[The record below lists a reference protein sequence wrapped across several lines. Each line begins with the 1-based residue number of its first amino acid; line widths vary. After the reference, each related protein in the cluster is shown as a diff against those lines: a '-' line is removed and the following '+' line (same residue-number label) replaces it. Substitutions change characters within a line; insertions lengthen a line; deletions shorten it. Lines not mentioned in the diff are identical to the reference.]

1 MQDAKEEVRA
11 KLAIEDVI
19 GEYVQLKRAGRYW
32 RGLSPFTNEKSPSFF
47 VTPERDIWHD
57 FSSSRGG
64 DVFSFIMEVE
74 GLDFRGALELLARK
88 AGVDLSQYDSRAPRD
103 LTRRKERILSM
114 NNIALNYFQR
124 EMVKSKPSQDYIFAK
139 RGLKKETIIEWGI
152 GYAPE
157 NSRLKQLLL
166 EKGYDAKEIR
176 EAGLIGGRGGEM
188 FRSRMMIP
196 LRDGQGQVVGF
207 TGRIIGDGEPKY
219 LNTPATILYDKGRQ
233 VFGLNFAKV
242 AIRTSDFAL
251 LVEGNLD
258 VISSH
263 QAGVKNVVACAG
275 TALTRDHLKSLGRLS
290 HNVRLC
296 FDADRAGVT
305 ATERAIA
312 LAETL
317 DLKLSVIS
325 FDDAKD
331 PDELIQQGVD
341 KWNSVIEQHV
351 PAVEWVIN
359 QYAAREDLTTA
370 DGKKTLTSQALKLIR
385 NLRDAVEIEFYL
397 KQLSDLT
404 GASLHV
410 LEQKMY
416 SIETEK
422 KPRKILRNVK
432 TQRREYS
439 RRDEQYFL
447 NLVFAVAL
455 KTARWRKIL
464 NNLRDEYLTE
474 TFAKLKYYLLDSKV
488 EITSEMADKMAELEI
503 VATQELSSETDE
515 RAVLLGGMLELEKLK
530 LRGKF
535 ESLSAELASVLDSG
549 DSERLE
555 ILNGAVNGIKRDMN
569 LLEKTSLRNDFEG
582 LFAVW
587 DGRKTNDK

>member
-19 GEYVQLKRAGRYW
+19 GEYIQLKRAGRYW
-32 RGLSPFTNEKSPSFF
+32 RGMSPFTNEKTPSFF

-57 FSSSRGG
+57 FSSSKGG
-64 DVFSFIMEVE
+64 DVFSFVMEVE

-88 AGVDLSQYDSRAPRD
+88 AGVDLSQYDEHAPRD
-103 LTRRKERILSM
+103 LSKRKEQILSM

-124 EMVKSKPSQDYIFAK
+124 EMVKSKGASEYISGK
-139 RGLKKETIIEWGI
+139 RRLTRETVMEWGI

-157 NSRLKQLLL
+157 KSQLKQLLL
-166 EKGYDAKEIR
+166 DKGYKTEEMR
-176 EAGLIGGRGGEM
+176 GAGLIGGRGGEM

-233 VFGLNFAKV
+233 VFGLNFAKT
-242 AIRTSDFAL
+242 AIRTNDFAI

-258 VISSH
+258 VISSY
-263 QAGVKNVVACAG
+263 QVGVKNIVACAG
-275 TALTRDHLKSLGRLS
+275 TALTRDHLKALGRLS
-290 HNVRLC
+290 HNVRIC
-296 FDADRAGVT
+296 FDGDRAGIA

-312 LAETL
+312 LAEPL
-317 DLKLSVIS
+317 ELKLSVIS

-341 KWNSVIEQHV
+341 KWQTAIEKHV

-359 QYAAREDLTTA
+359 QYAAREDLNTA

-385 NLRDAVEIEFYL
+385 NLHDAVEVEFYL
-397 KQLSDLT
+397 KQLSSLT

-416 SIETEK
+416 STTTDK
-422 KPRKILRNVK
+422 KPRKLLRDIK
-432 TQRREYS
+432 SPRRENS
-439 RRDEQYFL
+439 RRDEQHFL
-447 NLVFAVAL
+447 NQIFAVAL
-455 KTARWRKIL
+455 KTTRLRSIL

-474 TFAKLKYYLLDSKV
+474 TFAKLKYYLLDEKV
-488 EITSEMADKMAELEI
+488 EITSELADKMAELEI
-503 VATQELSSETDE
+503 IASEELNGDTDE
-515 RAVLLGGMLELEKLK
+515 RILLLASTLELEKLK
-530 LRGKF
+530 LRPKF
-535 ESLSAELASVLDSG
+535 ESLSAELAYALDSN
-549 DSERLE
+549 DSERVEL
-555 ILNGAVNGIKRDMN
+555 LNGAVNGLKRDLN
-569 LLEKTSLRNDFEG
+569 LLENTSSRDDFAG
-582 LFAVW
+582 LFKIW
-587 DGRKTNDK
+587 DGRKADNE

>member
-32 RGLSPFTNEKSPSFF
+32 RGLSPFTNEKTPSFF

-57 FSSSRGG
+57 FSSNKGG
-64 DVFSFIMEVE
+64 DVFSFVMEVE

-88 AGVDLSQYDSRAPRD
+88 AGVDLSQYDERAPRD
-103 LTRRKERILSM
+103 INKRKERILSM

-124 EMVKSKPSQDYIFAK
+124 EMVKSQEASKYISDK
-139 RGLKKETIIEWGI
+139 RHLTRETVMEWGI

-157 NSRLKQLLL
+157 KSQLKQLLI
-166 EKGYDAKEIR
+166 EKKYTETEIR
-176 EAGLIGGRGGEM
+176 GAGLIGGRGGEM

-196 LRDGQGQVVGF
+196 LRDGQGQTVGF

-233 VFGLNFAKV
+233 VFGLNFAKN
-242 AIRTSDFAL
+242 AIRAEDFTV

-263 QAGVKNVVACAG
+263 QAGIKNVVACAG
-275 TALTRDHLKSLGRLS
+275 TALTRDHLRALSRLS
-290 HNVRLC
+290 RNVRLC
-296 FDADRAGVT
+296 FDGDRAGVA
-305 ATERAIA
+305 ATERAIV
-312 LAETL
+312 LSEPL
-317 DLKLSVIS
+317 ELKLSVIS
-325 FDDAKD
+325 FDMAKD
-331 PDELIQQGVD
+331 PDELIQLGVNKWRTVID
-341 KWNSVIEQHV
+341 KHV

-385 NLRDAVEIEFYL
+385 GLHDPVEIEFYL

-404 GASLHV
+404 GASLHI

-416 SIETEK
+416 SNVTEK
-422 KPRKILRNVK
+422 KLPKIKREIK
-432 TQRREYS
+432 TPRREYS

-447 NLVFAVAL
+447 NQIFAITLKVARL
-455 KTARWRKIL
+455 RSIL

-474 TFAKLKYYLLDSKV
+474 TFAKLKYYLLDEKV

-503 VATQELSSETDE
+503 IASQELSGNTEE
-515 RAVLLGGMLELEKLK
+515 RILLLSNVLELEKLK
-530 LRGKF
+530 LRSKF
-535 ESLSAELASVLDSG
+535 ESLNTELATVLDSG
-549 DSERLE
+549 DNERVE
-555 ILNGAVNGIKRDMN
+555 ILNGAVNGLKRDLN
-569 LLEKTSLRNDFEG
+569 LLEKTSSRDDFVG

-587 DGRKTNDK
+587 DTRKESQE